1 MTRTTIQLD
10 SKTVERLK
18 GKKIIPQESYDV
30 ELNRLLNDLEGK
42 KA

>member
-10 SKTVERLK
+10 SQTVERLK
-18 GKKIIPQESYDV
+18 GKKIIPQESYNV
-30 ELNRLLNDLEGK
+30 EINRVLDELEGK